1 MASPRSLRSSRGSRS
16 RVRPLTAGAAFAL
29 VCATMVVLAAPAS
42 AAVATQS
49 LEEGATAEQLAT
61 TLAGD
66 GVTVSEAA
74 FTGDAS
80 AGGTF
85 SGGAGII
92 GLGSGVVL
100 SSGQISTVIGPN
112 DQTGAGTAFG
122 GPGDGDLDALSGATT
137 SDAAVLEFDFVPTTS
152 QVQFSYVFSSEE
164 YNEFVG
170 GGFNDSFG
178 FFVNGTNCAEVGDPA
193 VPVTVDTIN
202 AGSNPSLFIDNTDAH
217 LDTQM
222 DGLTVVLT
230 CLASVNPDVT
240 NHMKLAIA
248 DAGDSNLDSAVFL
261 GQNSF
266 VAVHTLSVSTAGEG
280 SGTVTSDPA
289 GIDCGEDC
297 SEGYEEGTAVTLTAT
312 PDDGSTFDGWS
323 GDCTGTGPC
332 EVTMDAPHDVTATFG
347 TGGTSCGEGSE
358 CDEGTLPPGGT
369 LSTVQGTPAN
379 PVSPDDPFA
388 LGLENVSGQ
397 TITGSIVEEL
407 CDGTQEGDALCSTP
421 RIGNSAGN
429 FQFSTGSE
437 ALVSATAGGT
447 GPAPVTVGT
456 LFFDKSV
463 VRGTGPARIF
473 YQKEF
478 GGPVLKL
485 KRCKGSRTTECFK
498 VKKLKSGDQVV
509 TVPFKDDPRVTRG

>member
-1 MASPRSLRSSRGSRS
+1 MVASHRSLRSSRGIRS
-16 RVRPLTAGAAFAL
+16 RVRPFTAGAAFAL

-42 AAVATQS
+42 AAVVTQ
-49 LEEGATAEQLAT
+49 GATPTQLAES
-61 TLAGD
+61 LAGP
-66 GVTVSEAA
+66 GIAVSGAT
-74 FTGDAS
+74 FTGSGS

-85 SGGAGII
+85 SGGAGIV
-92 GLGSGVVL
+92 GFGGGVVL
-100 SSGQISTVIGPN
+100 SSGMIATVIGPN
-112 DQTGAGTAFG
+112 NQTGAGTNNG
-122 GPGDGDLDALSGATT
+122 TPGDTDLNSLSGATT
-137 SDAAVLEFDFVPTTS
+137 TDAAVLEFDFVPTTN

-178 FFVNGTNCAEVGDPA
+178 FFVNGSNCAEVGDPA
-193 VPVTVDTIN
+193 VPITVDTVN
-202 AGSNPSLFIDNTDAH
+202 AGSNASLFIDNTDAH

-230 CLASVNPDVT
+230 CLASVDPDVT

-266 VAVHTLSVSTAGEG
+266 VAVHTLSVSKAGEG

-312 PDDGSTFDGWS
+312 PDQGSTFDGWS
-323 GDCTGTGPC
+323 GDCTGTGAC
-332 EVTMDAPHDVTATFG
+332 EVTMDAPHEVTATFG
-347 TGGTSCGEGSE
+347 VSGTTCGEGSE

-369 LSTVQGTPAN
+369 LTTVQGPPAN
-379 PVSPDDPFA
+379 PVSPADPFA
-388 LGLENVSGQ
+388 LGLQNVSGQ
-397 TITGSIVEEL
+397 TVSGSIVEET
-407 CDGTQEGDALCSTP
+407 CDGSQEGDALCSTP
-421 RIGNSAGN
+421 RIGGSAGN
-429 FQFSTGSE
+429 FQFTVEGGSSI
-437 ALVSATAGGT
+437 AVAGGGAT
-447 GPAPVTVGT
+447 GPTPVTVGS

-463 VRGTGPARIF
+463 VRGTGPAMIF

-478 GGPVLKL
+478 GGPVVKL
-485 KRCKGSRTTECFK
+485 KRCKGARTTECFE
-498 VKKLKSGDQVV
+498 VKKLKSGDQIV